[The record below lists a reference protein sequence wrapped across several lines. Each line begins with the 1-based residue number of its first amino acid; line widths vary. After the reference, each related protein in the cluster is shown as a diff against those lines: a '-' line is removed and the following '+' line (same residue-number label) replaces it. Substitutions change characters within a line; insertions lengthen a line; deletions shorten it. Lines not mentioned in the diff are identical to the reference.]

1 MDLLISLNN
10 LMGQFLSWVTLKPE
24 HFITILGWI
33 ITYWF
38 VIRAQA
44 KQHKNEINHEIYK
57 ELIQELDKYAGQISE
72 FSSKVQAYK
81 FTKSFKHVGT
91 EKQAVKRWIEEV
103 IQVGTSLQFYKFL
116 QKWESYEI
124 FVQDLQ
130 KIMLIFKKENDKVFE
145 EFQDI
150 FLLQNPED
158 ANSKDENGFE
168 DRLDKLWEQSVN
180 VSCYLMDFKK
190 VLQNYFYKQY
200 GLKTLK
206 PRQTEESK
214 YLVLTEEGIK

>member
-1 MDLLISLNN
+1 MSQLFSWVISKPELLIS
-10 LMGQFLSWVTLKPE
+10 V
-24 HFITILGWI
+24 LGWLV
-33 ITYWF
+33 TYWF

-57 ELIQELDKYAGQISE
+57 ELIQE
-72 FSSKVQAYK
+72 
-81 FTKSFKHVGT
+81 
-91 EKQAVKRWIEEV
+91 
-103 IQVGTSLQFYKFL
+103 FYKFL

-145 EFQDI
+145 EFQNI
-150 FLLQNPED
+150 FLLQDPE
-158 ANSKDENGFE
+158 AENNKDEKGFE
-168 DRLDKLWEQSVN
+168 ARLDALWEVSAN

-200 GLKTLK
+200 GLKALK
-206 PRQTEESK
+206 PRATEDSK
-214 YLVLTEEGIK
+214 YLVLTEKGLVETTK

>member
-1 MDLLISLNN
+1 MSQL
-10 LMGQFLSWVTLKPE
+10 FSWITPKPE
-24 HFITILGWI
+24 LLITILGWLV
-33 ITYWF
+33 TYWF

-57 ELIQELDKYAGQISE
+57 ELVQELDKYAGQISE

-91 EKQAVKRWIEEV
+91 EKQAVKRWIDETM
-103 IQVGTSLQFYKFL
+103 QVGTNLQFYKFL

-130 KIMLIFKKENDKVFE
+130 KIMLVFKKENDKVFE
-145 EFQDI
+145 EFQNI
-150 FLLQNPED
+150 FLLQDPEE
-158 ANSKDENGFE
+158 ANNKDENSFE
-168 DRLDKLWEQSVN
+168 ARLDALWELSVN

-200 GLKTLK
+200 GLKALK
-206 PRQTEESK
+206 PRVTEDSRF
-214 YLVLTEEGIK
+214 LVLTEKGLVETTK

>member
-1 MDLLISLNN
+1 MSQLFSWVISKPELLIS
-10 LMGQFLSWVTLKPE
+10 V
-24 HFITILGWI
+24 LGWLV
-33 ITYWF
+33 TYWF

-81 FTKSFKHVGT
+81 FTKSFKHMGT
-91 EKQAVKRWIEEV
+91 EKQAVKKWIDETM
-103 IQVGTSLQFYKFL
+103 QVGTNLQFYKFL

-145 EFQDI
+145 EFQNI
-150 FLLQNPED
+150 FLLQDPE
-158 ANSKDENGFE
+158 AENNKDEKGFE
-168 DRLDKLWEQSVN
+168 ARLDALWEVSAN

-200 GLKTLK
+200 GLKALK
-206 PRQTEESK
+206 PRATEDSK
-214 YLVLTEEGIK
+214 YLVLTEKGLVETTK